1 MTLSKAASTPSFASL
16 LYLAPLID
24 TLNRLDSAI
33 ADPYSVDSKQI
44 ELDLIEVAVYHET
57 HFYHQCSREFFYVTH
72 FMDDDLDTLEHWDSE
87 AVCFCYVIGDELE
100 HTPLLEHRAKVLS
113 LAPLLLFIC
122 QQIERELTRLKSN
135 RGGV

>member
-44 ELDLIEVAVYHET
+44 ELDLIEVAVYHESC
-57 HFYHQCSREFFYVTH
+57 FYHYCAQELFYVTH
-72 FMDDDLDTLEHWDSE
+72 FMDDGLDTLEKLDCE
-87 AVCFCYVIGDELE
+87 AVCFCFLINEELE
-100 HTPLLEHRAKVLS
+100 HTPLLEHREKVLS

-122 QQIERELTRLKSN
+122 QQIERELNRLKSN
-135 RGGV
+135 REGV